1 MNLCDRSAFQSTFLN
16 LACSWQIF
24 VRRMSQASKQ
34 KKRTAQTR
42 KCLAL
47 GAFSAFH
54 FFRFAGSRCAPFSS
68 SGHQKERRDANLC
81 RNWRTSGVHPR
92 TISRDKELWN
102 MECIGM
108 LWMSESF
115 WTCVLAWRR
124 CNSLNPFGSF
134 WSFWSTSALRH
145 LNTAEQGSQILNI
158 HVLTIWWSRSET
170 FSTTVYTSAL
180 RLHDSNIKR
189 HWVHARAL
197 GQFDWKAG
205 ATCQDTGP
213 REQETDYLQKDLN
226 SSRFCAG
233 CFVQTPLRS
242 ISVYVCICVILM
254 YWLDW
259 LEHTI

>member
-42 KCLAL
+42 KCFAL

-54 FFRFAGSRCAPFSS
+54 FFPFAGSGCAPFSS

-92 TISRDKELWN
+92 TISRDGA
-102 MECIGM
+102 MEYGM

-124 CNSLNPFGSF
+124 CNSQNPFG
-134 WSFWSTSALRH
+134 SFWSTSALRH
-145 LNTAEQGSQILNI
+145 LNTADQGSQILNMSWLFDD
-158 HVLTIWWSRSET
+158 HVLKPFQRTRIQAHFGSMIP
-170 FSTTVYTSAL
+170 TS
-180 RLHDSNIKR
+180 
-189 HWVHARAL
+189 
-197 GQFDWKAG
+197 
-205 ATCQDTGP
+205 
-213 REQETDYLQKDLN
+213 KDIE
-226 SSRFCAG
+226 F
-233 CFVQTPLRS
+233 
-242 ISVYVCICVILM
+242 M
-254 YWLDW
+254 
-259 LEHTI
+259 LEL